1 MNNVSNF
8 VQTRNVYVAE
18 VFVVTEQDLGQV
30 LSGLMEGLYQ
40 VLGAI
45 TSFDTKVQDQQKNN

>member
-1 MNNVSNF
+1 MYQMILQTQNVS
-8 VQTRNVYVAE
+8 VAE